1 MFDTKSMMLDW
12 EETSKKMH
20 QQISDDMVKDK
31 TLQEYMME
39 KYTTLPVG
47 DRIRH
52 EQIETAALNM
62 YRDENGVV
70 RHMENNAVA
79 DENDIEKLEYN
90 IQKQMLANNILMD
103 EEVVKWDGSS
113 FVLKPY
119 REWKRIHEDRGKT
132 VLKPTPFSKE
142 GHERMIDKTTDVN
155 TEIY

>member
-1 MFDTKSMMLDW
+1 MFDVNAFMVEW
-12 EETSKKMH
+12 EETQKRVH
-20 QQISDDMVKDK
+20 QQISDDMLKNTD
-31 TLQEYMME
+31 LQKHMME

-62 YRDENGVV
+62 HRDENGVV

-90 IQKQMLANNILMD
+90 IQKQMLANNKLMNED
-103 EEVVKWDGSS
+103 AITWDGSS

-119 REWKRIHEDRGKT
+119 REWKRLQGDKAKT
-132 VLKPTPFSKE
+132 ELKPTAFSKE